1 MFVLGT
7 IYLKYPGTTKVII
20 RGQGTETT
28 VLKDN
33 LGTVSIE
40 EGALVSVTSSV
51 TIGDLQAL
59 DSENGDVCKVT
70 VKTGQT
76 LTATAMGKYNQ
87 TNESVSTP
95 YKYSFFFKAFTDY
108 SLNVKKHKCRLSSA
122 KLLCILL
129 SLINDIA

>member
-1 MFVLGT
+1 VFVLGT

-95 YKYSFFFKAFTDY
+95 YKYSFFFK
-108 SLNVKKHKCRLSSA
+108 SLY
-122 KLLCILL
+122 
-129 SLINDIA
+129 